1 VTTGAGLHLRSEPA
15 PRRDAS
21 GAPQGKPRVAGVDV
35 ARGVALFGMM
45 ATHVL
50 VMFDDSG
57 PTTTTVVTVV
67 AGRARGA
74 VLRRS
79 ATPVGAPERE

>member
-1 VTTGAGLHLRSEPA
+1 M
-15 PRRDAS
+15 
-21 GAPQGKPRVAGVDV
+21 AGVDV

-57 PTTTTVVTVV
+57 PTTTTVV
-67 AGRARGA
+67 AGRARDA
-74 VLRRS
+74 VLSRS

>member
-1 VTTGAGLHLRSEPA
+1 MSTGAGLRLRSQPA
-15 PRRDAS
+15 RRGDTP

-35 ARGVALFGMM
+35 ARGVALLGMM

-57 PTTTTVVTVV
+57 PTTTVVAVV
-67 AGRARGA
+67 AGRARDA
-74 VLRRS
+74 VLSRS

>member
-1 VTTGAGLHLRSEPA
+1 MSTGAGLRLRSEPA
-15 PRRDAS
+15 RGGDAP
-21 GAPQGKPRVAGVDV
+21 GAPQGRPRVAGVDV
-35 ARGVALFGMM
+35 ARGVALLGMM

-57 PTTTTVVTVV
+57 PTTTTVV
-67 AGRARGA
+67 AGRARDA
-74 VLRRS
+74 VLSRS

>member
-1 VTTGAGLHLRSEPA
+1 MSTGAGLHLRSQPA
-15 PRRDAS
+15 RRGDTP

-57 PTTTTVVTVV
+57 PTTTTVVAVV
-67 AGRARGA
+67 AGRARDA
-74 VLRRS
+74 VLSRS